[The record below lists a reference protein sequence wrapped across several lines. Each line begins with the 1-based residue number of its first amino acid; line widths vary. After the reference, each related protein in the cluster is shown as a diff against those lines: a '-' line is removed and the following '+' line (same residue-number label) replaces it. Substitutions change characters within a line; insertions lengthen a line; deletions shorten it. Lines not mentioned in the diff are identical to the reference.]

1 MSDPEIHHSHP
12 EHRSLLEP
20 HDHLRPHGGPEPA
33 DEESDWKVVV
43 GRWPRDVLVVRGP
56 DAVAYLHGQ
65 LSADV
70 IALEPGQSTLGL
82 LLEPNG
88 KMNVLVRLW
97 RTDEHVVVIDTDKGA
112 GDAVETRL
120 RRFLLRTDLTI
131 ERLEWDCVILR
142 GPGSTRIVGQ
152 LDVSGPELVGL
163 GMWPGIEGVDL
174 LGPGLSVTA
183 EHERHDVRAAGPD
196 EIEALRIRAGWP
208 SYGAEV
214 VPGVIPA
221 EVGSW
226 LITAAVSF
234 TKGCYVGQELT
245 TRINSRGGNVPR
257 NLRSIELPAGQTAAP
272 GDDIVVVREDGAPD
286 GDGVGVVSSA
296 ALDPLTGTT
305 VALGYVK
312 RSVDEDAR
320 LGVSGGDRTD

>member
-1 MSDPEIHHSHP
+1 MSDPGIQHSHP

-20 HDHLRPHGGPEPA
+20 HGHLRSHGETGLVG
-33 DEESDWKVVV
+33 EESDWEVVV

-56 DAVAYLHGQ
+56 DAVTYLHGQ
-65 LSADV
+65 MSADV

-88 KMNVLVRLW
+88 KVTVLVRLW

-112 GDAVETRL
+112 GDAVEARL

-131 ERLEWDCVILR
+131 DRLEWDCVILR

-152 LDVSGPELVGL
+152 LDVAGPELVGL

-174 LGPGLSVTA
+174 LGPRLSVSA
-183 EHERHDVRAAGPD
+183 EHERHDVRPARPG

-208 SYGAEV
+208 AYGAEV

-221 EVGSW
+221 EVGPW

-257 NLRSIELPAGQTAAP
+257 NLRSIELPAGQTASV
-272 GDDIVVVREDGAPD
+272 GDDIVVLDDNGME
-286 GDGVGVVSSA
+286 GDGGAVGAVGAVSSA
-296 ALDPLTGTT
+296 VADPRSGTT

-312 RSVDEDAR
+312 RSVEENAR
-320 LGVSGGDRTD
+320 LGVS